1 MDSFNFKK
9 KFGQNFLVDTN
20 VVRKI
25 VSNIDVKPNS
35 LVIEVGCGDGRLTK
49 FLCEKF
55 DHVLGY
61 EIDLDVKERLL
72 FNTGDYD
79 NVDIIFDDFLER
91 DVLSDLGAFSYDHLY
106 LIANL
111 PYYITT
117 PIIERIIDLDVSFDL
132 IRIMVQKEV
141 GDRFCARTGT
151 KDYGSFT
158 VFLNYNFVVKREF
171 VVSRNSFYPRPNV
184 DSVIVSFY
192 PKEKLFIRDRSLFY
206 KLVYDSFRFKRKTL
220 RNNLRGYDLDIVS
233 KVLDRYGFDLSVR
246 AEELAV
252 NIFCE
257 ISNELS
263 I

>member
-25 VSNIDVKPNS
+25 VSDIDVKPNS

-79 NVDIIFDDFLER
+79 NVDIIFDDFLKR
-91 DVLSDLGAFSYDHLY
+91 DVLSDLGTFSYDHLY

-117 PIIERIIDLDVSFDL
+117 PIISKIIEEKIPACEIV
-132 IRIMVQKEV
+132 IMIQKEV
-141 GDRFCARTGT
+141 C
-151 KDYGSFT
+151 
-158 VFLNYNFVVKREF
+158 
-171 VVSRNSFYPRPNV
+171 SRKS
-184 DSVIVSFY
+184 
-192 PKEKLFIRDRSLFY
+192 
-206 KLVYDSFRFKRKTL
+206 
-220 RNNLRGYDLDIVS
+220 G
-233 KVLDRYGFDLSVR
+233 
-246 AEELAV
+246 
-252 NIFCE
+252 
-257 ISNELS
+257 
-263 I
+263 